1 MVELAFKAPGGLIRV
16 TARLRAGHIDD
27 LALSGNFTLLPASA
41 ITNLEQGVSGL
52 DPHRETIT
60 VRLQEIY
67 RSAGIQSPGV
77 TPDDLAEAI
86 LLAMDS
92 LVKQGQ

>member
-27 LALSGNFTLLPASA
+27 
-41 ITNLEQGVSGL
+41 LEQGVSGL